1 MFFLILGDIFIL
13 ITNYQTKIHNDEKK
27 IIILY
32 NFDTAPKNA
41 SITYVSQLDILIIM
55 DLFFLIIFDLLLN

>member
-1 MFFLILGDIFIL
+1 M
-13 ITNYQTKIHNDEKK
+13 NKK

-41 SITYVSQLDILIIM
+41 SITYVSPLDILIIM